1 MKGNLAIAASSLFTI
16 MSIFLIYKTVDK
28 EVVRDEVFDP
38 LTGFFNR
45 SEFNRFCSKNNLK
58 TGVAILIDLDNF
70 KEVNDTYG
78 HHTGDKVLVEYANI
92 LKRVFRDEFG
102 ENNIF
107 RISGDEFYCF
117 LKNTEHTNIL
127 EILKNRLKESALLE
141 KYDVKSSIGVHYKLE
156 YEKIELSFI
165 NADFAMYEAK
175 KKYGHT
181 VYKTNEEFLKL
192 KRRENLIKKIIRESV
207 EEIYVVLQPKVNLE
221 NPSQIVGAEVLARWK
236 NKILGDVYPDE
247 FIPIA
252 EQLKIIDMI
261 DFKVAEESI
270 KISKEWIAT
279 GKVKDDFIVSFNFS
293 MLTLEKKDVIERISK
308 LLKKYSL
315 DGKNIEVE
323 LTESIFSSDLKELME
338 KIKKLRDKKINISL
352 DDFTAGHSTAS
363 ILPILDIQTVKFD
376 RSLLESASNTTK
388 GKIMYE
394 SLIKVVKSLN
404 LKMVSEG
411 VETYEELEFLKRN
424 GILVGQGY
432 LFSKPISKKLFF
444 DFSSKFL

>member
-1 MKGNLAIAASSLFTI
+1 MKENLAIVASSLFTA
-16 MSIFLIYKTVDK
+16 MSAVLLFKTVDK
-28 EVVRDEVFDP
+28 EVVRDEIFDP

-45 SEFNRFCSKNNLK
+45 SEYNRFCLKNNLK

-78 HHTGDKVLVEYANI
+78 HHIGDKVLVEYASI
-92 LKRVFRDEFG
+92 LKKVFRDEFG

-117 LKNTEHTNIL
+117 LKNTEYNNIL
-127 EILKNRLKESALLE
+127 KILKTRLKESYFLE
-141 KYDVKSSIGVHYKLE
+141 KYDVKSSIGAHRKQE
-156 YEKIELSFI
+156 YEKIELSFV

-175 KKYGHT
+175 KIYGHT
-181 VYKTNEEFLKL
+181 VYETNEAFLKL
-192 KRRENLIKKIIRESV
+192 KKRENLIKKIVKESV
-207 EEIYVVLQPKVNLE
+207 EEIYVLIQPKVSLDD
-221 NPSQIVGAEVLARWK
+221 PSQIVGAEVLARWK
-236 NKILGDVYPDE
+236 NKILGEIYPNE

-252 EQLKIIDMI
+252 EELKIIDTI
-261 DFKVAEESI
+261 DFKVAEEAI

-279 GKVKDDFIVSFNFS
+279 GKVKDDFVISFNFS
-293 MLTLEKKDVIERISK
+293 MLTLEKKDVVERVLK

-315 DGKNIEVE
+315 NGKNIEIE

-338 KIKKLRDKKINISL
+338 KIKKLRDNKINISL
-352 DDFTAGHSTAS
+352 DDFTAGHSTAA

-376 RSLLESASNTTK
+376 RTLLESVSKSKK

-394 SLIKVVKSLN
+394 SLIKVIKSLN

-411 VETYEELEFLKRN
+411 IETQEELEFLKKMVS
-424 GILVGQGY
+424 L
-432 LFSKPISKKLFF
+432 
-444 DFSSKFL
+444 

>member
-1 MKGNLAIAASSLFTI
+1 MKENLAIVASSLFTA
-16 MSIFLIYKTVDK
+16 MSAVLLFKTVDK
-28 EVVRDEVFDP
+28 EVVRDEIFDP

-45 SEFNRFCSKNNLK
+45 SEYNRFCLKNNLK

-78 HHTGDKVLVEYANI
+78 HHIGDKVLVEYASI
-92 LKRVFRDEFG
+92 LKKVFRDEFG

-117 LKNTEHTNIL
+117 LKNTEYNNIL
-127 EILKNRLKESALLE
+127 KILKTRLKESYFLE
-141 KYDVKSSIGVHYKLE
+141 KYDVKSSIGAHRKQE
-156 YEKIELSFI
+156 YEKIELSFV

-175 KKYGHT
+175 KIYGHT
-181 VYKTNEEFLKL
+181 VYETNETFLKL
-192 KRRENLIKKIIRESV
+192 KKRENLIKKIVKESI
-207 EEIYVVLQPKVNLE
+207 EEIYVLIQPKVSLDD
-221 NPSQIVGAEVLARWK
+221 PSQIVGAEVLARWK
-236 NKILGDVYPDE
+236 NNILGEIYPNE

-252 EQLKIIDMI
+252 EELKIIDTI
-261 DFKVAEESI
+261 DFKVAEEAI

-279 GKVKDDFIVSFNFS
+279 GKVKDDFVISFNFS
-293 MLTLEKKDVIERISK
+293 MLTLEKKDVVERVLK

-315 DGKNIEVE
+315 NGKNIEIE

-338 KIKKLRDKKINISL
+338 KIKKLRDNKINISL
-352 DDFTAGHSTAS
+352 DDFTAGHSTAA

-376 RSLLESASNTTK
+376 RTLLESVSKSKK

-394 SLIKVVKSLN
+394 SLIKVIKSLN

-411 VETYEELEFLKRN
+411 IETQEELEFLKKN
-424 GILVGQGY
+424 GIFVGQGY
-432 LFSKPISKKLFF
+432 LFSKPVSKKLFF
-444 DFSSKFL
+444 ENKN

>member
-1 MKGNLAIAASSLFTI
+1 MKENLAIVASALFTA
-16 MSIFLIYKTVDK
+16 MSAVLLFKTVDK
-28 EVVRDEVFDP
+28 EVVRDEIFDP

-45 SEFNRFCSKNNLK
+45 SEYNRFCLKNNLK

-78 HHTGDKVLVEYANI
+78 HHIGDKVLVEYASI
-92 LKRVFRDEFG
+92 LKKVFRDEFG

-117 LKNTEHTNIL
+117 LKNTEYNNIL
-127 EILKNRLKESALLE
+127 KILKTRLKESYFLK
-141 KYDVKSSIGVHYKLE
+141 KYDVKSSIGAHRKQE
-156 YEKIELSFI
+156 YEKIELSFV

-175 KKYGHT
+175 KIYGHT
-181 VYKTNEEFLKL
+181 VYETNETFLKL
-192 KRRENLIKKIIRESV
+192 KKRENLIKKIVKESI
-207 EEIYVVLQPKVNLE
+207 EEIYVLIQPKVSLDD
-221 NPSQIVGAEVLARWK
+221 PSQIVGAEVLARWK
-236 NKILGDVYPDE
+236 NNILGEIYPNE

-252 EQLKIIDMI
+252 EELKIIDTI
-261 DFKVAEESI
+261 DFKVAEEAI

-279 GKVKDDFIVSFNFS
+279 GKVKDDFVISFNFS
-293 MLTLEKKDVIERISK
+293 MLTLEKKDVVERVLK

-315 DGKNIEVE
+315 NGKNIEIE

-338 KIKKLRDKKINISL
+338 KIKKLRDNKINISL
-352 DDFTAGHSTAS
+352 DDFTAGHSTAA

-376 RSLLESASNTTK
+376 RTLLESVSKSKK

-394 SLIKVVKSLN
+394 SLIKVIKSLN

-411 VETYEELEFLKRN
+411 IETQEELEFLKKN
-424 GILVGQGY
+424 GIFVGQGY
-432 LFSKPISKKLFF
+432 LFSKPVSKKLRV
-444 DFSSKFL
+444 SQI

>member
-1 MKGNLAIAASSLFTI
+1 MKENLAIVASSLFTA
-16 MSIFLIYKTVDK
+16 MSAVLLFKTVDK
-28 EVVRDEVFDP
+28 EVVRDEIFDP

-45 SEFNRFCSKNNLK
+45 SEYNRFCLKNNLK

-78 HHTGDKVLVEYANI
+78 HHIGDKVLVEYASI
-92 LKRVFRDEFG
+92 LKKVFRDEFG

-117 LKNTEHTNIL
+117 LKNTEYNNIL
-127 EILKNRLKESALLE
+127 KILKTRLKESYFLE
-141 KYDVKSSIGVHYKLE
+141 KYDVKSSIGAHRKQE
-156 YEKIELSFI
+156 YEKIELSFV

-175 KKYGHT
+175 KIYGHT
-181 VYKTNEEFLKL
+181 VYETNEAFLKL
-192 KRRENLIKKIIRESV
+192 KKRENLIKKIVKESV
-207 EEIYVVLQPKVNLE
+207 EEIYVLIQPKVSLDD
-221 NPSQIVGAEVLARWK
+221 PSQIVGAEVLARWK
-236 NKILGDVYPDE
+236 NNILGEIYPNE

-252 EQLKIIDMI
+252 EELKIIDTI
-261 DFKVAEESI
+261 DFKVAEEAI

-279 GKVKDDFIVSFNFS
+279 GKVKDDFVISFNFS
-293 MLTLEKKDVIERISK
+293 MLTLEKKDVVERVLK

-315 DGKNIEVE
+315 NGKNIEIE

-338 KIKKLRDKKINISL
+338 KIKKLRDNKINISL
-352 DDFTAGHSTAS
+352 DDFTAGHSTAA

-376 RSLLESASNTTK
+376 RTLLESVSKSKK

-394 SLIKVVKSLN
+394 SLIKVIKSLN

-411 VETYEELEFLKRN
+411 IETQEELEFLK
-424 GILVGQGY
+424 
-432 LFSKPISKKLFF
+432 KKGV
-444 DFSSKFL
+444 SQI